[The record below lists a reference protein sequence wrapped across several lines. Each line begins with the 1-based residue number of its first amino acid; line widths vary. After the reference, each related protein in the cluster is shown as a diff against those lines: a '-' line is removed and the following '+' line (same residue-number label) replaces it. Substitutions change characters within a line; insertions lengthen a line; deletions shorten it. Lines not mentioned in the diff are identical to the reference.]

1 MGGIIGPPSI
11 GGMHRHGHPSRAAV
25 VQSHI
30 GIAVVRWGQH
40 PDDGEIHRLFAVQ
53 VQGDDLSDGI
63 PIAKSSSAS
72 LWVMTKTRLAP
83 NRSASTKK
91 FP

>member
-1 MGGIIGPPSI
+1 
-11 GGMHRHGHPSRAAV
+11 MHRHGHPSRAAV

-63 PIAKSSSAS
+63 PIAKKLLRQPVGDDQNAAGAQQIRLHEEVS
-72 LWVMTKTRLAP
+72 L
-83 NRSASTKK
+83 S
-91 FP
+91 